1 MKKCIGAGEM
11 PDDFPNCAPIGG
23 WRGAEIHS
31 HCRSKSGAPHHA
43 EKSDFKQGINPKT
56 AIPHRVSHGARI
68 VLLLGSER
76 QN

>member
-1 MKKCIGAGEM
+1 MKPCG
-11 PDDFPNCAPIGG
+11 
-23 WRGAEIHS
+23 
-31 HCRSKSGAPHHA
+31 SKSGAPHHA